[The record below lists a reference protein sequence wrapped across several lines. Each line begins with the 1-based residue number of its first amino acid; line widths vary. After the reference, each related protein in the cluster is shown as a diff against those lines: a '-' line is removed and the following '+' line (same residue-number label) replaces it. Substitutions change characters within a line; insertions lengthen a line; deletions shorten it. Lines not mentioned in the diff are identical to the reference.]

1 MEGDA
6 GASRLTPNDP
16 DDSSSEVTAE
26 DSTES
31 EVGTD
36 QTSTEVTAE
45 DSASEVTAEDS
56 AESESGTD
64 PAGTAEVGTDQTS
77 TEVTAEDSASEVTA
91 EDSAESESGTD
102 PAGTAEVGTDQTST
116 EVTAEDSSSDV
127 TAEDSAESESGTDP
141 ASTAEVGTDQTST
154 EVTAEDSAESEL
166 TESDVEDSAESPEA
180 ADDARAA
187 SRLGRGW
194 LVGIAAALV
203 VLAGGVGAGG
213 AWALIQ
219 HHDSVITARH
229 DAAAV
234 EAAKTC
240 VAATQ
245 APDTATMAASAQKI
259 IECGAGAFRS
269 QAILYSSLL
278 VEAYQA
284 ANAHVEVSDLRAA
297 VERNNA
303 DGSIEVLVPMRVKV
317 TNSETQNQEAGYRL
331 RVTMVSDDGQYR
343 ISKLDQV
350 AR

>member
-6 GASRLTPNDP
+6 GSSRLTPNDP
-16 DDSSSEVTAE
+16 DDSSS
-26 DSTES
+26 S

-36 QTSTEVTAE
+36 PTSAEDVTAQ
-45 DSASEVTAEDS
+45 ASTA
-56 AESESGTD
+56 ESGTD
-64 PAGTAEVGTDQTS
+64 QTGTAEDAADTGLAESD
-77 TEVTAEDSASEVTA
+77 AEDLA
-91 EDSAESESGTD
+91 EPPEPVDD
-102 PAGTAEVGTDQTST
+102 P
-116 EVTAEDSSSDV
+116 
-127 TAEDSAESESGTDP
+127 
-141 ASTAEVGTDQTST
+141 
-154 EVTAEDSAESEL
+154 
-166 TESDVEDSAESPEA
+166 
-180 ADDARAA
+180 RAT

-194 LVGIAAALV
+194 LIGIAATLAL
-203 VLAGGVGAGG
+203 LAGGVGVGG
-213 AWALIQ
+213 YLALRS
-219 HHDSVITARH
+219 HHDSLITARH

-297 VERNNA
+297 VERNNP
-303 DGSIEVLVPMRVKV
+303 DGSIEVLVPMRVRV

-331 RVTMVSDDGQYR
+331 RVTMVSDEGQYR